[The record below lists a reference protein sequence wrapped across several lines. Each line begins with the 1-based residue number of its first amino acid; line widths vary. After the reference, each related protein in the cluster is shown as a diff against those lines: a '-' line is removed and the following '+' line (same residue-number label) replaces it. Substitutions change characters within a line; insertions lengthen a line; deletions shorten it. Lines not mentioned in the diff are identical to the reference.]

1 MSTIEALTGCVRALN
16 NISVPVGMMDA
27 IGVPILAVRNTLKL
41 EIDRLKT
48 AEKEAN
54 DSADDPVQRAESE
67 PEQH

>member
-54 DSADDPVQRAESE
+54 DSADDPVQRAEAE